1 MSYPQSK
8 PISFGNSFRTPI
20 KLPVP
25 LDSSLPFVQSADGA
39 IDEALRG
46 VPLPEGFT
54 RRLSLLV
61 SSMTDEV
68 SESVDYLG
76 C

>member
-1 MSYPQSK
+1 MSYPHLRPTSL
-8 PISFGNSFRTPI
+8 GNSFPAPI

-25 LDSSLPFVQSADGA
+25 LDSSLPFVESADTA
-39 IDEALRG
+39 IDAALRS

-54 RRLSLLV
+54 QRLSVLV
-61 SSMTDEV
+61 GSITDEV